1 MRIDSDFPTSRAD
14 ESASRTPA
22 LTSRKEPAH
31 EMMTSMIQPMS
42 QAEFVQRVNRLRLIL
57 LLIWGSITF
66 GVAFFARDLSF
77 NVLDK
82 PFGFWMAAQ
91 GSVLIFLAITW
102 IYALLVNRWERQTQ
116 SDTETSPVS

>member
-1 MRIDSDFPTSRAD
+1 MPPT
-14 ESASRTPA
+14 T
-22 LTSRKEPAH
+22 
-31 EMMTSMIQPMS
+31 QPMS
-42 QAEFVQRVNRLRLIL
+42 QAEFAYRVNRLRWIL

-102 IYALLVNRWERQTQ
+102 IYALLVNHWELQTQ
-116 SDTETSPVS
+116 SDPETS

>member
-1 MRIDSDFPTSRAD
+1 MPPST
-14 ESASRTPA
+14 
-22 LTSRKEPAH
+22 
-31 EMMTSMIQPMS
+31 QPMS
-42 QAEFVQRVNRLRLIL
+42 QAEFAYRVNRLRWVL

-116 SDTETSPVS
+116 SDPETS

>member
-1 MRIDSDFPTSRAD
+1 MPPT
-14 ESASRTPA
+14 T
-22 LTSRKEPAH
+22 
-31 EMMTSMIQPMS
+31 QPMS
-42 QAEFVQRVNRLRLIL
+42 QAEFAYRVNRLRWIL

-91 GSVLIFLAITW
+91 GSVLMFLAITW

-116 SDTETSPVS
+116 SDPENS

>member
-1 MRIDSDFPTSRAD
+1 
-14 ESASRTPA
+14 
-22 LTSRKEPAH
+22 
-31 EMMTSMIQPMS
+31 MS
-42 QAEFVQRVNRLRLIL
+42 QTEFSYRVNRLRWIL

-116 SDTETSPVS
+116 SDPEAS

>member
-1 MRIDSDFPTSRAD
+1 
-14 ESASRTPA
+14 
-22 LTSRKEPAH
+22 
-31 EMMTSMIQPMS
+31 MTQPMS
-42 QAEFVQRVNRLRLIL
+42 QTEFSYRVNRLRWIL
-57 LLIWGSITF
+57 LLIWGRITF

-91 GSVLIFLAITW
+91 GSVLMFLAITW

-116 SDTETSPVS
+116 SDPENS

>member
-1 MRIDSDFPTSRAD
+1 M
-14 ESASRTPA
+14 ASRKK
-22 LTSRKEPAH
+22 LAH
-31 EMMTSMIQPMS
+31 EMMSPMTQPMP
-42 QAEFVQRVNRLRLIL
+42 QAEFTYRVNRLRLIL

-91 GSVLIFLAITW
+91 GSLLIFLAITW
-102 IYALLVNRWERQTQ
+102 VYALLVNRWERQTQ
-116 SDTETSPVS
+116 TETSTAS

>member
-1 MRIDSDFPTSRAD
+1 
-14 ESASRTPA
+14 
-22 LTSRKEPAH
+22 
-31 EMMTSMIQPMS
+31 MS
-42 QAEFVQRVNRLRLIL
+42 QTEFSYRVNRLRWIL

-91 GSVLIFLAITW
+91 GSVLMFLAITW
-102 IYALLVNRWERQTQ
+102 AYALLVNRWERQTQ
-116 SDTETSPVS
+116 SDAETETA

>member
-1 MRIDSDFPTSRAD
+1 MPPT
-14 ESASRTPA
+14 T
-22 LTSRKEPAH
+22 
-31 EMMTSMIQPMS
+31 QPMS
-42 QAEFVQRVNRLRLIL
+42 QAEFAYRVNRLRWVL
-57 LLIWGSITF
+57 LLFWGSITF

-116 SDTETSPVS
+116 SDPETS

>member
-22 LTSRKEPAH
+22 LTSRKKPAH

-102 IYALLVNRWERQTQ
+102 IYALLVNHWERQTQ
-116 SDTETSPVS
+116 SDPETS